1 MTISPWTLYWILT
14 LDNIKSFCTIITLV
28 TTVALILISALLIA
42 NSRDPCIEDGP
53 LRAYKYS
60 LYISLILF
68 AGALIGNAF
77 IPSTKQMAAIIV
89 VPAVVN
95 SKIVQEDMPR
105 EAKELYEL
113 TKDVVEEF
121 LKKRKESKD

>member
-1 MTISPWTLYWILT
+1 MTISPWTLYWILC
-14 LDNIKSFCTIITLV
+14 LDNIRELCSIIVLLTTIVLV
-28 TTVALILISALLIA
+28 FMSTILLTSNVAPLIEGKA
-42 NSRDPCIEDGP
+42 
-53 LRAYKYS
+53 LRAYKCS

-113 TKDVVEEF
+113 TKDAVEEF

>member
-1 MTISPWTLYWILT
+1 MTISAETMYWILC
-14 LDNIKSFCTIITLV
+14 LDNIRELCAIIILLTTLV
-28 TTVALILISALLIA
+28 LVFTSTILFTNSVAPLIK
-42 NSRDPCIEDGP
+42 DKT
-53 LRAYKYS
+53 LRVYKCS
-60 LYISLILF
+60 LCISLILF

-95 SKIVQEDMPR
+95 SKIVQEDIPR

-113 TKDVVEEF
+113 TKDAMEEF
-121 LKKRKESKD
+121 LKKEKRK